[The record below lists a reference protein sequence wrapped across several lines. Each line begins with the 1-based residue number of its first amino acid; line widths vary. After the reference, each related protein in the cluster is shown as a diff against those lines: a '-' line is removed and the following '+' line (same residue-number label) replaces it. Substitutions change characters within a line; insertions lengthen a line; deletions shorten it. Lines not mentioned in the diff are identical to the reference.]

1 MALYWGN
8 KHRSQASGEDGVRGG
23 AGSIDKYGE
32 VSEHRA
38 GDHSFPATWGR
49 ESFWSDVAPTP
60 PSATRRS
67 RALIAPCRRSGASRP
82 RFFLALKIVVI
93 AALAYAVKQE
103 WDQHIISATERAAAA
118 ARSPFA
124 MFGPAAMVEAGRVAP
139 ARRFARV
146 IPYAGVVTRT

>member
-1 MALYWGN
+1 MERRRAHSTLGNSGVSRFDSAL
-8 KHRSQASGEDGVRGG
+8 SPVRRVE
-23 AGSIDKYGE
+23 A
-32 VSEHRA
+32 
-38 GDHSFPATWGR
+38 
-49 ESFWSDVAPTP
+49 
-60 PSATRRS
+60 
-67 RALIAPCRRSGASRP
+67 AL
-82 RFFLALKIVVI
+82 FLALKIVVI

-103 WDQHIISATERAAAA
+103 WDQHIISATESVAAA